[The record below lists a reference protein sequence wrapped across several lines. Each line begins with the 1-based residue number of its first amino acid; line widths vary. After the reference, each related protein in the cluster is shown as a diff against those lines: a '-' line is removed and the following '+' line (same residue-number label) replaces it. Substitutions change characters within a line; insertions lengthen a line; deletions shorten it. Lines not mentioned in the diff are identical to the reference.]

1 MNGALSVNPWDIDS
15 IVSQLEKAVEMGD
28 SEMRL
33 RQTRDLDSIMKR
45 EKRLW
50 SSQVI
55 QNLLDSASEE
65 AIQISRTPG
74 STVLTDDDVN
84 SITQH
89 LDVSDVA
96 A

>member
-1 MNGALSVNPWDIDS
+1 
-15 IVSQLEKAVEMGD
+15 
-28 SEMRL
+28 
-33 RQTRDLDSIMKR
+33 MKR

>member
-1 MNGALSVNPWDIDS
+1 
-15 IVSQLEKAVEMGD
+15 MGD